1 MKNYCTNQ
9 NAYFN
14 FKESATIKRALNKYN
29 DLFNNPLGHMS
40 QEQRDEILLESK
52 KMDPKP
58 AVIYGI
64 KKKKQQQHNA
74 NYKSMSKDD
83 RQDMN

>member
-9 NAYFN
+9 NAYFT

-29 DLFNNPLGHMS
+29 DLFNHQLGHMS
-40 QEQRDEILLESK
+40 EEQRDEILMESK

-58 AVIYGI
+58 EHIYGL
-64 KKKKQQQHNA
+64 KKNNA
-74 NYKSMSKDD
+74 SYKSVSKDE